1 MTWDQE
7 ITSFLQSCQR
17 EKVKMILVGGG
28 AVNFHG
34 YQRHSTD
41 LDFWIEIDP
50 ENLSALNKALRNLGF
65 PLDEFPSSVGEGE
78 QNISL
83 KFSPDNPLQIELITS
98 FSLKKSFSEVWEKAE
113 IGEINGEPIVRYRI
127 LPYEDLIDS
136 KIIAGRPKD
145 LLDIQELQKRKS
157 PE

>member
-1 MTWDQE
+1 
-7 ITSFLQSCQR
+7 
-17 EKVKMILVGGG
+17 MILVGGG

-136 KIIAGRPKD
+136 KIIAGRPKG

>member
-1 MTWDQE
+1 LTWDQE

>member
-1 MTWDQE
+1 
-7 ITSFLQSCQR
+7 
-17 EKVKMILVGGG
+17 MILVGGG

-145 LLDIQELQKRKS
+145 LLDIQELRKRKS

>member
-1 MTWDQE
+1 
-7 ITSFLQSCQR
+7 
-17 EKVKMILVGGG
+17 MILVGGG